1 MTMAVQVQT
10 IKVAKTGP
18 NVASIPSRIGSL
30 VFAAPWAMTYVPTP
44 ASLENA
50 PRLMP
55 SSMTPRNPPL
65 TAVGDRAS
73 LTMLIK
79 MTGTAL
85 K

>member
-10 IKVAKTGP
+10 IKVSKTGP
-18 NVASIPSRIGSL
+18 SVASIPSRIGSL
-30 VFAAPWAMTYVPTP
+30 VLAAPWAMTSVPTP

-55 SSMTPRNPPL
+55 ISMTPRNPPP
-65 TAVGDRAS
+65 TAVGVRAS
-73 LTMLIK
+73 LTMLSK
-79 MTGTAL
+79 MPGTAL